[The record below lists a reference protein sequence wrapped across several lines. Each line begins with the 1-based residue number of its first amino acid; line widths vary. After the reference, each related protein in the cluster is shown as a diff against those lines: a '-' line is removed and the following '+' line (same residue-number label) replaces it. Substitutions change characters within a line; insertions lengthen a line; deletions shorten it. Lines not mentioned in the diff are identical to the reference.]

1 MTGPGESPKRCGAQL
16 DWLNFFLAD
25 VRGGLG
31 PYVGVFLLTQAHWDQ
46 ATLGAVLTVSGLIG
60 IALHAPIGALI
71 DATRFKRGLLVAGVA
86 ALTAS
91 ALAIAWAPTVPVV
104 LAADIVMAVLG
115 AVFAPTV
122 AAITL
127 GLVGRT
133 GLAERLGR
141 NAACDRAGN
150 IFIGALAGLVGWA
163 FGQRAVFHLVPF
175 FAVLT
180 TLTVLAIPASAIDHE
195 QARGLDE
202 DRPGDGGRPAGW
214 RVLLER
220 RPLLVLAAG
229 VALFHFANAPMLPLL
244 TQKLALAHAGAETAL
259 VAACVVTA
267 QLVSVPTALLVGARA
282 DSWGRKPLLLA
293 AFAAL
298 PLRGVLYTV
307 SDDPA
312 FLIAVQALDGIG
324 LGILDA
330 LHRVGA
336 GRYHARDR
344 ALQRGPRGRGHR
356 SGHRRLAEQCRGG
369 RDRRQRRL
377 RRGLPDARSR
387 RAHRVRRHADGDAG
401 DGREGGGAGVIQSL
415 SCYADFSIGS
425 PSLTRAR
432 RTNSRLPNAMQQKY
446 WDPRPVRASIEDHP
460 TDLARTQLLRL
471 GGEAEKRIDFPFGE
485 RRHEVAGRVAHP
497 VDVRVRVEA
506 DIRSDAGKKQVPAR
520 TERLGD
526 SDPLTLQVA
535 DGPDGIVRKQLV
547 ASDMHPRQR
556 GDRLAG
562 IDVRNDPCGGLQIE
576 VNFAARDRVDRCAR
590 VWRYRSS
597 PGHLAGLKAGSRSPR
612 AGNA

>member
-1 MTGPGESPKRCGAQL
+1 MTGPGERPKRYGAQL

-46 ATLGAVLTVSGLIG
+46 ATLGAVLTVSGLTG

-71 DATRFKRGLLVAGVA
+71 DVTRFKRALLVGGVA

-91 ALAIAWAPTVPVV
+91 ALAIAWAPTLPVV
-104 LAADIVMAVLG
+104 LAADVVMAVLG

-127 GLVGRT
+127 GLVGRA

-150 IFIGALAGLVGWA
+150 IFIGAVAGLVGWTL
-163 FGQRAVFHLVPF
+163 GQRAVFHLVPA

-180 TLTVLAIPASAIDHE
+180 TFTVLAIPAGAIDHE

-202 DRPGDGGRPAGW
+202 DRPGGERPAGW
-214 RVLLER
+214 HVLLER
-220 RPLLVLAAG
+220 KPLLVLAAG

-244 TQKLALAHAGAETAL
+244 TQKLALAHAGEETVL

-267 QLVSVPTALLVGARA
+267 QLVSIPAALVVGARA
-282 DSWGRKPLLLA
+282 DVWGRKPLLLA

-330 LHRVGA
+330 LIALVLADIMRGT
-336 GRYHARDR
+336 GRYNVARGVVGTV
-344 ALQRGPRGRGHR
+344 QGI
-356 SGHRRLAEQCRGG
+356 GG
-369 RDRRQRRL
+369 SL
-377 RRGLPDARSR
+377 SN
-387 RAHRVRRHADGDAG
+387 VV
-401 DGREGGGAGVIQSL
+401 AGVIVVS
-415 SCYADFSIGS
+415 
-425 PSLTRAR
+425 
-432 RTNSRLPNAMQQKY
+432 
-446 WDPRPVRASIEDHP
+446 
-460 TDLARTQLLRL
+460 
-471 GGEAEKRIDFPFGE
+471 
-485 RRHEVAGRVAHP
+485 AGYGA
-497 VDVRVRVEA
+497 A
-506 DIRSDAGKKQVPAR
+506 F
-520 TERLGD
+520 
-526 SDPLTLQVA
+526 LTLAAVA
-535 DGPDGIVRKQLV
+535 LAAFLV
-547 ASDMHPRQR
+547 M
-556 GDRLAG
+556 LAAM
-562 IDVRNDPCGGLQIE
+562 PETGGKE
-576 VNFAARDRVDRCAR
+576 AA
-590 VWRYRSS
+590 
-597 PGHLAGLKAGSRSPR
+597 PT
-612 AGNA
+612 